1 MFILFFSF
9 SPLPQIPPAAATH
22 HHASSTTGTKRLRD
36 VEGDSSTSNDES
48 NDKVA
53 PQKRQR
59 QDGGVFQVSYWYSL
73 VL

>member
-1 MFILFFSF
+1 LNEELISIYFQPSK
-9 SPLPQIPPAAATH
+9 IPTAAATH

-48 NDKVA
+48 NDKIA

-59 QDGGVFQVSYWYSL
+59 QDGVFQVSN
-73 VL
+73 

>member
-1 MFILFFSF
+1 MFIL
-9 SPLPQIPPAAATH
+9 SPPPQIPAAAATH

-48 NDKVA
+48 NDKIA

-59 QDGGVFQVSYWYSL
+59 QEGAFQVSDW
-73 VL
+73 